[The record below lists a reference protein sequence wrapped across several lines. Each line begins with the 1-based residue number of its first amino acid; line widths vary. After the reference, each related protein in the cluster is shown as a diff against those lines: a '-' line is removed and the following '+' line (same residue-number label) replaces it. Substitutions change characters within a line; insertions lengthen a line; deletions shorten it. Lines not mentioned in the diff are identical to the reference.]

1 MLSVLARYS
10 VIFSLLGH
18 ITMAA
23 EAPDGRSGG
32 LGRLEEVRNGLIGAD
47 TFGHREGIQ

>member
-18 ITMAA
+18 ITMAT
-23 EAPDGRSGG
+23 EAPDGHSGG
-32 LGRLEEVRNGLIGAD
+32 LGHLEQVRNGLIGAD
-47 TFGHREGIQ
+47 TFGHRGGIQ